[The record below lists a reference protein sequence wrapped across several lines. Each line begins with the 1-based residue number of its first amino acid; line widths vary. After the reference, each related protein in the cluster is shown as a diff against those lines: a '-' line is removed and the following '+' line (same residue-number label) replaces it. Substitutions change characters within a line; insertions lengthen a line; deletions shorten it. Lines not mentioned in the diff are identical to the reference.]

1 MPFKSPITVQDA
13 VNAIHEQRYLL
24 PAIQRELVWDDV
36 RICRLFDSLMRDY
49 PISSLLFWKVPGSK
63 KSEFQFYEF
72 LRHFHERDF
81 RHNIKA
87 DVHGESD
94 ITAILDGQQR
104 LTALYIGLRG
114 SYAQKIRWRRWDNP
128 SAFPK
133 KEMYLNLAEPLDEE
147 ERFQKDM
154 LYDFAFLTAHEAA
167 HNDESAFWFKVGSIL
182 DFSKDDPSQIYAY
195 LVEQGLGNNSFS
207 GKCLFKL
214 SQVIQRDLVINYFE
228 EEDPDLEKAL
238 NIFVR
243 INSSGV
249 PLSYSDLLLSIA
261 TSQWQHVDAREEIND
276 LVDALNG
283 VGNRFNFDRNFVLK
297 AALVLTDEDV
307 RFRVHN
313 FNRANML
320 KIESNWDTIK
330 AALTTAVHLVS
341 SFGFD
346 ARTLTANNSV
356 IPIAYYLQSIGAASN
371 YVTQSKHREDRNG
384 VRRWLTAAL
393 LKELFSGQSDTTL
406 RGLREVIRGIT
417 SFADGQLEGEL
428 LKRGLSTR
436 FDAEEIE
443 ALLDT
448 GYATSRAFLVLS
460 LIYPTLDY
468 KNLFHLDHIYPKS
481 LFTATRLSRRGIPDE
496 KHDQFLQRYNRIGN
510 IQLLEGPVNQEKQAQ
525 DFDQWLSTI
534 SPDPRV
540 RTEYMQRHYI
550 PDTNLSFENF
560 PEVFKDREQ
569 LIVQHL
575 RELLTVSL

>member
-167 HNDESAFWFKVGSIL
+167 HKDESAFWFKVGSIL

-320 KIESNWDTIK
+320 KIESNWDMIK

-341 SFGFD
+341 SYGFD

-525 DFDQWLSTI
+525 DFDQWLSTT